1 MTSGKWMFRLI
12 SALMVLVSFFTA
24 LFQTGLP
31 SRTGM
36 PDTKPGEYGQWVD
49 PFIGTGG
56 LPWACAMLSP
66 GPTSPFGMVRL
77 NADTTFPGGIN
88 AFKTGNAGYYYA
100 HNYIWGFSHTRLSG
114 TGVMDMGHFR
124 VTPAAGDTNP
134 ADRLSKPLVYS
145 HKQEVATAG
154 YYAVMLPG
162 IDCLAELTTTVHTG
176 AHRYTFSTGKD
187 AHLLIDATSFLAGGR
202 AQDGKI
208 NIIPEAME
216 VEGEARVFTGFTGRY
231 GGLKGYFVAR
241 FNKPFK
247 SFGTWT
253 GETAAPGSTQSA
265 GSDTGADIN
274 FGNIKNEPVE
284 LKLGISFVSLENA
297 RENLDTETAGLDFEG
312 VRDAARAAWDT
323 WLSRIK
329 IESPDPEIK
338 TIFYTALYHSMIM
351 PTNFTDVNGQYLGF
365 KEQVSTVGDFTYR
378 TDMSIWD
385 TYRTEHPLLNLI
397 APDIQRDCLKSLV
410 RMARA
415 DGTLPRWPSG
425 TGETGS
431 MFGTPA
437 NMVVAESYL
446 KGITDFEA
454 EEAYGYMKNT
464 SLQILA
470 EGTRAQSDVQAF
482 KDYGYVPADNEDIS
496 VSKTL
501 ELAWAD
507 GSTALL
513 AAALGKTQDAAFFTE
528 KSLGYK
534 NLWNPETKYFQGRYI
549 DGTWV
554 TPLLPNFTSYYDE
567 ILPKEV
573 SSAYCE
579 GSARQWRWSAPQDP
593 QGLVALFGREYF
605 VSELNQF
612 MVDASKNRAA
622 LNPGAGYWQG
632 NQHDIHAPYLFDEA
646 GRPDLTQKWVRWCL
660 AERHSTDINGLDGN
674 DDGGTLSAWY
684 VFSAM
689 GLYPVAG
696 TDRYWL
702 GSPNVEKAEINLG
715 TGKTLTVKAENQS
728 PENIYVQS
736 VTLNGVRLTEP
747 SIVHSQIADGGTMT
761 FVMGPAPAANGGF

>member
-1 MTSGKWMFRLI
+1 MTFGNLMFRLI

-36 PDTKPGEYGQWVD
+36 PETKPGEYGQWVD

-88 AFKTGNAGYYYA
+88 AFKTGNAGYYYM
-100 HNYIWGFSHTRLSG
+100 HNFIWGFSHTRLSG

-124 VTPAAGDTNP
+124 VTPATGNTDP
-134 ADRLSKPLVYS
+134 ASRLSKPLVYS
-145 HKQEVATAG
+145 HEQEVATAG

-176 AHRYTFSTGKD
+176 AHRYTFSTDED

-202 AQDGKI
+202 AEDGKI
-208 NIIPEAME
+208 NINPDTRE
-216 VEGEARVFTGFTGRY
+216 VTGEARVFTGFTGRY

-241 FNKPFK
+241 FNKPFE

-253 GETAAPGSTQSA
+253 GETSTPGSTQSA

-274 FGNIKNEPVE
+274 FGNIKGEPVE
-284 LKLGISFVSLENA
+284 LKIGISFVSLENA
-297 RENLDTETAGLDFEG
+297 RENLDAEAGSLDFEG
-312 VRDAARAAWDT
+312 VRDAARATWDT
-323 WLSRIK
+323 WLARIK
-329 IESPDPEIK
+329 IESPDEDIK
-338 TIFYTALYHSMIM
+338 TIFYTAMYHAMIM

-365 KEQVSTVGDFTYR
+365 KEQVSTAEGFTYR

-397 APDIQRDCLKSLV
+397 APEIQRDCLKSLV
-410 RMARA
+410 RMARI

-437 NMVVAESYL
+437 SMVVAESYL
-446 KGITDFEA
+446 KGITDFEV

-470 EGTRAQSDVQAF
+470 AGTRAQSDVQAF
-482 KDYGYVPADNEDIS
+482 KDYGYVPADNQDIS
-496 VSKTL
+496 VSKTM
-501 ELAWAD
+501 ELAWSD

-513 AAALGKTQDAAFFTE
+513 ANALGKTEDAAFFTE

-567 ILPKEV
+567 VLPKEV

-593 QGLVALFGREYF
+593 QGLVALFGRDYF
-605 VSELNQF
+605 VSELDDF
-612 MVDASKNRAA
+612 MADASKNRAGF
-622 LNPGAGYWQG
+622 NPGAGYWQG
-632 NQHDIHAPYLFDEA
+632 NQHNIHAPYLFNEA
-646 GRPDLTQKWVRWCL
+646 GRPDLTQKWVRWAL
-660 AERHSTDINGLDGN
+660 AERHSTSTDGLDGN
-674 DDGGTLSAWY
+674 DDGGTLSSWY
-684 VFSAM
+684 IFSAM
-689 GLYPVAG
+689 GLYPAAG
-696 TDRYWL
+696 SDRYWI
-702 GSPNVEKAEINLG
+702 GSPNVEKAEIDLG
-715 TGKTLTVKAENQS
+715 TGHTLTVVAENQS

-747 SIVHSQIADGGTMT
+747 TIVHAQIAGGGTMT
-761 FVMGPAPAANGGF
+761 FVMGPAPAENGGF